1 MALLPTGLAIRLLA
15 CFLRDMERCCCC
27 CCCCD
32 CCNDD
37 GDGIGYSLLQKTVV
51 DILGRVLVDAGAA
64 VAAGR
69 KEAVELEIIEA
80 LPLLLLLLGHD
91 GMGVTAPVAPGV
103 PTADGH

>member
-1 MALLPTGLAIRLLA
+1 MALLPTGLAIRLLG

-27 CCCCD
+27 CCD
-32 CCNDD
+32 CCNDDD

-80 LPLLLLLLGHD
+80 LPLLLGYD
-91 GMGVTAPVAPGV
+91 GMGVATPVAPGV

>member
-1 MALLPTGLAIRLLA
+1 MVVSSRLT
-15 CFLRDMERCCCC
+15 RPVVRQWHCCRP
-27 CCCCD
+27 D
-32 CCNDD
+32 WPFVYWVVFCNDD

-91 GMGVTAPVAPGV
+91 GMGVATPVAPGV